1 MVVMTSS
8 GKLVHFD
15 AVRGFGFV
23 APDAGGEDVFI
34 HVNDFEEAVADER
47 LLRPGAVL
55 EFDVERGGRGLKAVH
70 VRLAHRAKFEPPSA
84 KALALARPVGSAGEA
99 VAGRGA
105 EPPPAFAFPSLAPP
119 ADEVTTLS
127 ADEFALEITEILLD
141 ASSSL
146 TSRQVLTIRRRF
158 AEFAGAR
165 GWIRDA

>member
-1 MVVMTSS
+1 MTSS

-23 APDAGGEDVFI
+23 APDAGGDDVFI
-34 HVNDFEEAVADER
+34 HVNDFEEAIVDER

-70 VRLAHRAKFEPPSA
+70 VRLAHQARFEPPAA
-84 KALALARPVGSAGEA
+84 KALTLARPVRSAGEA
-99 VAGRGA
+99 VVGREA
-105 EPPPAFAFPSLAPP
+105 EPRPALPFPSLVPT
-119 ADEVTTLS
+119 ADEITTLT